1 MKKRHKRLAAIVI
14 GFSGLAIAVTL
25 ILQVFNSNIN
35 VFYSPSEVQANMA
48 PQGRTFRL
56 GGLVEEGSIKHSED
70 TLLVHFD
77 VTDKAHKITVAFD
90 KLLPDLFREGQGVIA
105 QGKLN
110 DKGVFVA
117 DEVLAKHDESYIAP
131 EVQDAL
137 DKAEA
142 QKTAAT
148 EPDAVIPEKK

>member
-35 VFYSPSEVQANMA
+35 VFYSPSEVQ
-48 PQGRTFRL
+48 
-56 GGLVEEGSIKHSED
+56 
-70 TLLVHFD
+70 
-77 VTDKAHKITVAFD
+77 
-90 KLLPDLFREGQGVIA
+90 PDLFREGQGVIA